1 MTHPHKVIHNKPWS
15 QTSNLRLF
23 LREIFFTLYDCS
35 TVKYTLYPLNR
46 LPCINKNKYIR
57 INLIF
62 QSNSYIL
69 LIGDVFVLQDL
80 RFRYNNNI
88 VCQSHCHLKKKTWKN
103 LINPHLFKIISQK
116 ITIFIDQ

>member
-1 MTHPHKVIHNKPWS
+1 M
-15 QTSNLRLF
+15 RLF

-46 LPCINKNKYIR
+46 LPCINKTKYIR

-69 LIGDVFVLQDL
+69 RIGDVVVLQDL

-88 VCQSHCHLKKKTWKN
+88 VCQSHCHLKKTWKN
-103 LINPHLFKIISQK
+103 LINPHLSKIISQK